1 MELGV
6 LITGGEQP
14 LIVER
19 QFRELIED
27 GTFEKLKYNNM
38 YCLNLMK

>member
-14 LIVER
+14 LLVER
-19 QFRELIED
+19 QFQQLIGAGLLEAVKS
-27 GTFEKLKYNNM
+27 GG
-38 YCLNLMK
+38 